1 MQVILASISPR
12 RKELLGLLQIPFS
25 VMEPDCDEDGQGVK
39 PAKELVQHL
48 ARQKAQSVA
57 TRFPEALVLG
67 GDTLIETDGEILGKP
82 QNLNEAATM
91 LRQLSG
97 RIHQVHSGIALICLI
112 RNRVVTAVE
121 TVQVHMK
128 KLSETEVHAY
138 LDTGESLGKA
148 GGYCIQAEGAELITR
163 IAGDY
168 PTVVGLPLE
177 KVAEFLEKEGVNLPI
192 KIEEVYRRGAYPNWN
207 RFKGE

>member
-25 VMEPDCDEDGQGVK
+25 VKEPDCDEDGQGAQQ
-39 PAKELVQHL
+39 AKELVQHL

-57 TRFPEALVLG
+57 IRFPEALVLG
-67 GDTLIETDGEILGKP
+67 GDTLIETDGKILGKP

-97 RIHQVHSGIALICLI
+97 RIHQVHSGIALICLM

-148 GGYCIQAEGAELITR
+148 GGYCIQEKGAALITK
-163 IAGDY
+163 ISGDY
-168 PTVVGLPLE
+168 PTVVGLPLK
-177 KVAEFLEKEGVNLPI
+177 KVAECMKKEGVALPI
-192 KIEEVYRRGAYPNWN
+192 KIEEVYRQKPYPKWA
-207 RFKGE
+207 RFSG